1 MKTGLKSRPS
11 TSVGTCTSLNPSSL
25 LLSTEASVID
35 YLGSDSGSDHEM
47 SIEAKRI
54 TRKKKL
60 EREKLQKLGNYHK
73 INADEMKMIHPVTS
87 FL

>member
-25 LLSTEASVID
+25 LLSTDASVID

-73 INADEMKMIHPVTS
+73 ICRRNENDTPIVTS